1 MSPPKG
7 RGRCGIWG
15 KLKTAFTMVTQV
27 IILLV
32 LCLMDFG
39 VSLLFSGAVNVT
51 IFALVWIS
59 VALTII
65 SGAVYLKGYWK
76 YIDMK

>member
-1 MSPPKG
+1 MARFMIG
-7 RGRCGIWG
+7 RNGTDQ
-15 KLKTAFTMVTQV
+15 LNVF
-27 IILLV
+27 LLV

-39 VSLLFSGAVNVT
+39 VSLFMIDAVNMV